1 MILSYDDVKLI
12 VANNE
17 SFKMK
22 HQRFG
27 NSIVAQC
34 TYFLASTGDFFPE
47 IIVLEE
53 NNEKI
58 SLYGE
63 LVFNNKKLK
72 DMNDDEIKSLGFDFL
87 KQFKFSD
94 I

>member
-1 MILSYDDVKLI
+1 MLLSYNDVKLI
-12 VANNE
+12 CENNE
-17 SFKMK
+17 AFKMK
-22 HQRFG
+22 HQQIG

-34 TYFLASTGDFFPE
+34 TYLLASTGDFFPE